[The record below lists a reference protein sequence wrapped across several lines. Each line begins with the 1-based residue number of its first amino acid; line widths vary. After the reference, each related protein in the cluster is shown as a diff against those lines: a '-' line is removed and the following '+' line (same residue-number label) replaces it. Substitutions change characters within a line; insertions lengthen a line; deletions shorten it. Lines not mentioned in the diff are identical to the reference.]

1 VGGHGARLIKFGG
14 MIMNQELR
22 NKIISTLL
30 VLGIVASSVVLGYKL
45 GIMDE
50 RMRNYEQQIEVM
62 KSDE

>member
-1 VGGHGARLIKFGG
+1 
-14 MIMNQELR
+14 MNQELR